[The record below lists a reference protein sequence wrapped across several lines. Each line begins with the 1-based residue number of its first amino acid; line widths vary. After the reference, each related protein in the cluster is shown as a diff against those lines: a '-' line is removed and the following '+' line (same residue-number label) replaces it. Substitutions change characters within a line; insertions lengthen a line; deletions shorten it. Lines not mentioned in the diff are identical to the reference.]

1 MAQTYHWRKW
11 VVAEKDAFLAQTDIS
26 PISES
31 TFALHRH
38 ILFILFICNYT
49 FWVKIANTMNIKH
62 LKLKYIWKSEQNPK
76 RRRDPYLDT
85 NQIFFIKAKIRFKSG
100 VLRRCCIFSS
110 VLHLSHRNRLDS
122 MSYLNLLAVSPRKTH
137 SSKLTCHS
145 IIIYLDDMK
154 TWCEIG
160 ENEML
165 TILDTTDIY
174 CWIE

>member
-1 MAQTYHWRKW
+1 LSVNSLSFNSDILLRWFKNGYNPTSVNCRSKPKKKDEAVVKKNLNIGAIGYFDFGANDCRYLEILVAQTYHWRKW

-85 NQIFFIKAKIRFKSG
+85 N
-100 VLRRCCIFSS
+100 
-110 VLHLSHRNRLDS
+110 
-122 MSYLNLLAVSPRKTH
+122 
-137 SSKLTCHS
+137 
-145 IIIYLDDMK
+145 
-154 TWCEIG
+154 
-160 ENEML
+160 
-165 TILDTTDIY
+165 
-174 CWIE
+174 